1 MAGYRYKRKK
11 EQTKL
16 AESLT
21 EEMKKQGLSESQQKR
36 LLAMRS
42 KNVSEYGNRLKNAVK
57 SRLLISDENGVTSA
71 ERIADGFVV
80 RVEKIPDERNVTAM
94 LKITGELTDSHTIEA
109 GESLKSI
116 LMGLV
121 TEEKM

>member
-11 EQTKL
+11 EQNKL
-16 AESLT
+16 VESLT
-21 EEMKKQGLSESQQKR
+21 EEMKKQGLSENQQKR
-36 LLAMRS
+36 LIAMRA
-42 KNVSEYGNRLKNAVK
+42 KNASEYGNSLKNAVK

-71 ERIADGFVV
+71 ERIADGFVN

-94 LKITGELTDSHTIEA
+94 LKITGELTESHTIEA